1 MAFLGDL
8 IVKIGANANPFTTA
22 LKKAQ
27 SMTQTFRNTLK
38 DMQKTASVF
47 AKLAASIKA
56 VNIQMDRLV
65 NVSKRALAATNIQA
79 DAERRQFK
87 DRMAQ
92 LKAMQS
98 MQPKSSTRSM
108 LEVAGGIGI
117 ASAVQSAA
125 ASIFDLAKGT
135 VSLAADAQVMRS
147 EFGVLLGD
155 ATRGAKM
162 FQEIEKFAARTSFNI
177 ESASDAMR
185 SLMAAG
191 VKENDLL
198 DTMQLLGD
206 LSLGDANKLGF
217 LSKAYTDVFN
227 KGKLQ
232 GQEIKQFAENGVG
245 LVQAL
250 SATLGKPAEEI
261 LKMSE
266 NGQISFKMMQ
276 DALKS
281 LTAEGGRFFGAMEA
295 KNKTFWGQ
303 WDSTIEAIQSTGRA
317 LGEKVLPRLTE
328 IVAETNKMVQ
338 AFNSLGDDRW
348 KFLGEVV
355 VASFDVGM
363 ETIKLHWADML
374 NSMIDQVTEIPW
386 SKLLNPFASVNINDL
401 RPTAKPG
408 DLQEAQDRLQGLMQ
422 RLQAAAGQ
430 QAMMKEGAGNPGFN
444 RGWVEREVPKSV
456 GEAAK
461 SLFESLRDKLAGAQ
475 IGVGGMVDRA
485 KIQAGALGGMIEN
498 WFGSPDW
505 EKNQQKQEEPRLAG
519 AMQKGSQEAF
529 STIFAAMLTRQKDP
543 VVKATEKGAAMVV
556 KAIKE
561 NKPQMM
567 LAMGAVNS

>member
-27 SMTQTFRNTLK
+27 SMTQTFRNTLQ

-98 MQPKSSTRSM
+98 MQPRSSMRSM

-117 ASAVQSAA
+117 ASTIQSAA
-125 ASIFDLAKGT
+125 GSIFDMAKGT
-135 VSLAADAQVMRS
+135 VNLAADAQVMRA
-147 EFGVLLGD
+147 EYGVLLGD
-155 ATRGAKM
+155 VNKGATM
-162 FQEIEKFAARTSFNI
+162 FGQLEKFASRTSFNL

-191 VKENDLL
+191 VGENDLL

-227 KGKLQ
+227 KGRLQ

-250 SATLGKPAEEI
+250 SATLKKPADEI

-281 LTAEGGRFFGAMEA
+281 LTAEGGRFYGAMEA
-295 KNKTFWGQ
+295 RNKTFRGQ
-303 WDSTIEAIQSTGRA
+303 WDSIIENIQSTGRA
-317 LGEKVLPRLTE
+317 LGEMVLPKLTE
-328 IVAETNKMVQ
+328 MLSEANKIVT

-348 KFLGEVV
+348 KFLGEAL

-374 NSMIDQVTEIPW
+374 NSMIDQVTEIDW
-386 SKLLNPFASVNINDL
+386 AALVDPFAGVDINDL
-401 RPTAKPG
+401 RPDARPG
-408 DLQEAQDRLQGLMQ
+408 DLQAAQARLQGLIGQ
-422 RLQAAAGQ
+422 LQ
-430 QAMMKEGAGNPGFN
+430 GAGNRQAIADMGQQRPGFN
-444 RGWVEREVPKSV
+444 RGWIEREVPKSLAD
-456 GEAAK
+456 AAT
-461 SLFESLRDKLAGAQ
+461 SMFESIESKIAAGKMG
-475 IGVGGMVDRA
+475 IGGMVDRA
-485 KIQAGALGGMIEN
+485 KIQAEALAGSVSN
-498 WFGSPDW
+498 WFNNPDW
-505 EKNQQKQEEPRLAG
+505 EKNRAKKQEPQLAG

-529 STIFAAMLTRQKDP
+529 STIFAAMLNKSKDP
-543 VVKATEKGAAMVV
+543 VVRATEKGTAAVV
-556 KAIKE
+556 KAIKT
-561 NKPQMM
+561 NKPQTI
-567 LAMGAVNS
+567 LAMGAVTP

>member
-79 DAERRQFK
+79 DAERRQFR

-117 ASAVQSAA
+117 ASTIQAA
-125 ASIFDLAKGT
+125 AGSIFDLAKGT
-135 VSLAADAQVMRS
+135 VNLAADAQVMRS

-162 FQEIEKFAARTSFNI
+162 FQEIEKFASRTSFDI
-177 ESASDAMR
+177 GSAADAMR

-191 VKENDLL
+191 VKEGDLI

-250 SATLGKPAEEI
+250 SATLGKPAGEI

-266 NGQISFKMMQ
+266 DGKISFAQMQ

-281 LTAEGGRFFGAMEA
+281 LTAEGGRFYGAMEA
-295 KNKTFWGQ
+295 RNKTFRGQ
-303 WDSTIEAIQSTGRA
+303 WDSIIENIQSTGRA
-317 LGEKVLPRLTE
+317 LGEMVLPKLTE
-328 IVAETNKMVQ
+328 ILTEANKMVT
-338 AFNSLGDDRW
+338 AFNSLGDERW
-348 KFLGEVV
+348 KFLGDIL
-355 VASFDVGM
+355 VASFDVAM
-363 ETIKLHWADML
+363 ETIKLNWASML
-374 NSMIDQVTEIPW
+374 NSMIDQVTKIDW
-386 SKLLNPFASVNINDL
+386 SQLLNPLGNININDL
-401 RPTAKPG
+401 RPEGKPQN
-408 DLQEAQDRLQGLMQ
+408 LQEAQGRLNALLGKLGNAGAQNDMTRQGV
-422 RLQAAAGQ
+422 
-430 QAMMKEGAGNPGFN
+430 GNPGFN
-444 RGWVEREVPKSV
+444 RGWIEREAPKSLT
-456 GEAAK
+456 EAAK
-461 SLFESLRDKLAGAQ
+461 GLFESLQGKIAAGQ
-475 IGVGGMVDRA
+475 MGVGGMVDRA
-485 KIQAGALGGMIEN
+485 KIQAGAIAGTFSN
-498 WFGSPDW
+498 WFNSPDW
-505 EKNQQKQEEPRLAG
+505 EKNKQKEAPRLAG
-519 AMQKGSQEAF
+519 AMQRGSSEAF
-529 STIFAAMLTRQKDP
+529 STIFAAMLQKGKDP
-543 VVKATEKGAAMVV
+543 VVKATEKGAASIV
-556 KAIKE
+556 KAVKA
-561 NKPQMM
+561 NKPQMIF
-567 LAMGAVNS
+567 AMGAVNS

>member
-1 MAFLGDL
+1 MAVIAGDL
-8 IVKIGANANPFTTA
+8 VTRLGIDGRKFQSGLQQARGEARSFVADVGKIVSGLAIYDVGK
-22 LKKAQ
+22 
-27 SMTQTFRNTLK
+27 
-38 DMQKTASVF
+38 SV
-47 AKLAASIKA
+47 
-56 VNIQMDRLV
+56 
-65 NVSKRALAATNIQA
+65 AT
-79 DAERRQFK
+79 
-87 DRMAQ
+87 
-92 LKAMQS
+92 
-98 MQPKSSTRSM
+98 
-108 LEVAGGIGI
+108 
-117 ASAVQSAA
+117 
-125 ASIFDLAKGT
+125 SIFGMAKAT
-135 VSLAADAQVMRS
+135 VSLAADAQVTRA

-155 ATRGAKM
+155 VNKGVTM
-162 FQEIEKFAARTSFNI
+162 FSQIEKFAARTSFNI

-191 VKENDLL
+191 VKEGDLL

-232 GQEIKQFAENGVG
+232 GQELKQFAENGVG

-250 SATLGKPAEEI
+250 SGTLGKPAEEI

-363 ETIKLHWADML
+363 ETIKLHWSDML
-374 NSMIDQVTEIPW
+374 NSMIDQVSEIDW
-386 SKLLNPFASVNINDL
+386 SALLNPFAGVNINDL
-401 RPTAKPG
+401 RPEGKPQNLADAQGRLNALMGKLANAGAQNDMTKPG
-408 DLQEAQDRLQGLMQ
+408 
-422 RLQAAAGQ
+422 AA
-430 QAMMKEGAGNPGFN
+430 NPGFN
-444 RGWVEREVPKSV
+444 RKWIEREVPRTTA
-456 GEAAK
+456 EAAK
-461 SLFESLRDKLAGAQ
+461 SLFETLQGKFAGAKMGAQ
-475 IGVGGMVDRA
+475 GMADRA
-485 KIQAGALGGMIEN
+485 NIQAGALGGMLKN

-505 EKNQQKQEEPRLAG
+505 EKNKQKQEEPRLAG

-529 STIFAAMLTRQKDP
+529 STIFAAMLNRGKDP
-543 VVKATEKGAAMVV
+543 VVKATEKGAAAVV
-556 KAIKE
+556 KAIKT
-561 NKPQMM
+561 NKPQMI
-567 LAMGAVNS
+567 LAMGAVNP